1 MFSQTVEYALR
12 AMVVLASRPH
22 SRPGLPLTS
31 HNIAVDSRVPP
42 DYLIKVLQSLA
53 RSGLVT
59 SQRGKN
65 GGHLLTRSAAEIN
78 ILEIVNA
85 VDPICRIR
93 TCPLDLHGE
102 NLCPLHRKMDDALA
116 STESAFRSTSLA
128 ELLVGPIE
136 GRPLCLET
144 VAATVAAE
152 ESLPCCV

>member
-12 AMVVLASRPH
+12 AMVVLASR
-22 SRPGLPLTS
+22 SRLPLTS

-65 GGHLLTRSAAEIN
+65 GGHLLTRAAAEIN

-102 NLCPLHRKMDDALA
+102 NLCPLHRKMDDAMA

-144 VAATVAAE
+144 LAVTGAATVDAE

>member
-12 AMVVLASRPH
+12 AMVVLAARP
-22 SRPGLPLTS
+22 RVPLTTHS
-31 HNIAVDSRVPP
+31 IALDSRVPH

-53 RSGLVT
+53 RAGLVT

-65 GGHLLTRSAAEIN
+65 GGHLLTRPGSEIN

-85 VDPICRIR
+85 VDPICRIK

-116 STESAFRSTSLA
+116 STEAAFRSTNLA
-128 ELLVGPIE
+128 ELLTGPVNS
-136 GRPLCLET
+136 RPLCLE
-144 VAATVAAE
+144 E
-152 ESLPCCV
+152 EASCPAL

>member
-12 AMVVLASRPH
+12 AMVVLASRP
-22 SRPGLPLTS
+22 RLPLTS
-31 HNIAVDSRVPP
+31 YSIAVDSRVPP

-65 GGHLLTRSAAEIN
+65 GGHLLTRPSAEIS

-116 STESAFRSTSLA
+116 ATESAFGSTKLA
-128 ELLVGPIE
+128 ELLVGPAK
-136 GRPLCLET
+136 GRPLCLEQER
-144 VAATVAAE
+144 AC
-152 ESLPCCV
+152 PR

>member
-12 AMVVLASRPH
+12 AMVVLASRPP
-22 SRPGLPLTS
+22 SRPLTTHS
-31 HNIAVDSRVPP
+31 IAVDSRVPP

-65 GGHLLTRSAAEIN
+65 GGHLLTRSSAEIN

-102 NLCPLHRKMDDALA
+102 NLCPLHRKMDDAMA

-128 ELLVGPIE
+128 ELLAGPIE

-144 VAATVAAE
+144 AE
-152 ESLPCCV
+152 EPLPCGV

>member
-12 AMVVLASRPH
+12 AMVVLASRP
-22 SRPGLPLTS
+22 RLPLTS
-31 HNIAVDSRVPP
+31 YSIAVDSRVPP

-65 GGHLLTRSAAEIN
+65 GGHLLTRPSAEIS

-116 STESAFRSTSLA
+116 ATESAFGSTKLA
-128 ELLVGPIE
+128 ELLVGPVK
-136 GRPLCLET
+136 GRPLCLEQER
-144 VAATVAAE
+144 AC
-152 ESLPCCV
+152 PR

>member
-31 HNIAVDSRVPP
+31 HRIAVDSRVPP

-65 GGHLLTRSAAEIN
+65 GGHQLTRSADGIN

-116 STESAFRSTSLA
+116 ATESAFRSTNLA

-144 VAATVAAE
+144 VGATGATE
-152 ESLPCCV
+152 EPLPCCV

>member
-12 AMVVLASRPH
+12 AMVVLASRPSSPITTH
-22 SRPGLPLTS
+22 T
-31 HNIAVDSRVPP
+31 IATDSRVPA

-53 RSGLVT
+53 RAGLVT

-65 GGHLLTRSAAEIN
+65 GGHLLTRTAREIN

-85 VDPICRIR
+85 VDPICRIK

-116 STESAFRSTSLA
+116 STEKAFRSTNLA
-128 ELLVGPIE
+128 ELLVGPTKD
-136 GRPLCLET
+136 RPLCLE
-144 VAATVAAE
+144 E
-152 ESLPCCV
+152 EACHA

>member
-12 AMVVLASRPH
+12 AMVVLASR
-22 SRPGLPLTS
+22 SRLPLTS
-31 HNIAVDSRVPP
+31 QSIAHDSRVPP

-65 GGHLLTRSAAEIN
+65 GGHLLTRPSAEIS

-116 STESAFRSTSLA
+116 ATESAFRSTKLA
-128 ELLVGPIE
+128 ELLVGPVK
-136 GRPLCLET
+136 GRPLCLEQ
-144 VAATVAAE
+144 
-152 ESLPCCV
+152 ESACPM

>member
-12 AMVVLASRPH
+12 AMVVLASRPR
-22 SRPGLPLTS
+22 SPLTT
-31 HNIAVDSRVPP
+31 HAIALDSRVPP

-53 RSGLVT
+53 RAGLVT

-65 GGHLLTRSAAEIN
+65 GGHLLTRPPEGIN
-78 ILEIVNA
+78 ILEVVNA

-116 STESAFRSTSLA
+116 STEAAFRSTNLA
-128 ELLVGPIE
+128 ELLVGSVRD
-136 GRPLCLET
+136 RPLCLEG
-144 VAATVAAE
+144 E
-152 ESLPCCV
+152 PCHV

>member
-12 AMVVLASRPH
+12 AMVVLAARPSSPITTH
-22 SRPGLPLTS
+22 T
-31 HNIAVDSRVPP
+31 IATDSRVPA

-53 RSGLVT
+53 RAGLVT

-65 GGHLLTRSAAEIN
+65 GGHLLTRTPREIN

-85 VDPICRIR
+85 VDPICRIK

-116 STESAFRSTSLA
+116 STEKAFRSTNLA
-128 ELLVGPIE
+128 ELLVGPTKD
-136 GRPLCLET
+136 RPLCLE
-144 VAATVAAE
+144 E
-152 ESLPCCV
+152 EACLA

>member
-12 AMVVLASRPH
+12 AMVVLASR
-22 SRPGLPLTS
+22 TS
-31 HNIAVDSRVPP
+31 SPVTTQTIATDSRVPA

-53 RSGLVT
+53 RAGLVT

-65 GGHLLTRSAAEIN
+65 GGHLLTRAPREIN

-85 VDPICRIR
+85 VDPICRIK

-116 STESAFRSTSLA
+116 STETAFRSTNLA
-128 ELLVGPIE
+128 ELLVGPAKD
-136 GRPLCLET
+136 RPLCLE
-144 VAATVAAE
+144 E
-152 ESLPCCV
+152 EACHV

>member
-31 HNIAVDSRVPP
+31 HSIAIESRVPP

-65 GGHLLTRSAAEIN
+65 GGHLLTRAAAEIN

-116 STESAFRSTSLA
+116 STESAFRSTTLA
-128 ELLVGPIE
+128 ELLVVPIE
-136 GRPLCLET
+136 GHPLCLES
-144 VAATVAAE
+144 AE
-152 ESLPCCV
+152 EPLPCCV